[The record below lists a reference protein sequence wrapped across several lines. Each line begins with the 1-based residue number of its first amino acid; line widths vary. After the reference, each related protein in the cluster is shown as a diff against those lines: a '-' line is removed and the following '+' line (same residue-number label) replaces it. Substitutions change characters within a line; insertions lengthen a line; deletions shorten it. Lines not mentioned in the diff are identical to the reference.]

1 MAVGLKVRYY
11 WYQIGTG
18 AFLHSFYSTVC
29 FNLENSEWGSRFPI
43 IMNELYS
50 GELSLNNINE
60 AIDELTDIKKQF
72 EKLSPQ
78 NAVWD
83 IENLNLKAPWGN
95 NISSDITSLG
105 NYFVTSDGEDFI
117 TVFFNAFEKA
127 KCLKTALKI
136 ESL

>member
-1 MAVGLKVRYY
+1 MAIGFKVKYY

-18 AFLHSFYSTVC
+18 DFLHSFYSTVC
-29 FNLENSEWGSRFPI
+29 VNLENSEWGSRFQI

-50 GELSLNNINE
+50 GELSFNLIDG
-60 AIDELTDIKKQF
+60 AIDELTVIKKEF

-83 IENLNLKAPWGN
+83 IENLNLKAPWEN
-95 NISSDITSLG
+95 NISSDFTSLG

-117 TVFFNAFEKA
+117 TVFFNALEKA
-127 KCLKTALKI
+127 KGLKTALKI

>member
-1 MAVGLKVRYY
+1 M
-11 WYQIGTG
+11 
-18 AFLHSFYSTVC
+18 HSFYSTVC
-29 FNLENSEWGSRFPI
+29 VNLENSEWGSRFQI

-50 GELSLNNINE
+50 GELSFNLIDG
-60 AIDELTDIKKQF
+60 AIDELTVIKKEF

-83 IENLNLKAPWGN
+83 IENLNLKAPWEN
-95 NISSDITSLG
+95 NISSDFTSLG

-117 TVFFNAFEKA
+117 TVFFNALEKA
-127 KCLKTALKI
+127 KGLKTALKI